1 MQSQKSSASS
11 CCRLRWYLGS
21 LTRHFPVD
29 LSFVHHQQT
38 TTAYIPHD
46 QRSIEIA
53 GGYVIETR
61 TGLGPDLENTT
72 DPKGEALNLATRF
85 TLWENKDRITQVA
98 RCHVSYRDGSLDPS
112 IGPTVERLAV
122 HQDFRGRGLLPL
134 FFYWILDS
142 LRISWSLECLNTEV
156 PPGRVMIKVSQL
168 TNAVVDTKEDGELIT
183 DKEFFYRYAGFG
195 VRLLQGG
202 PAGACKGG
210 NRPKDEEAVR
220 YYPLL
225 TSQDLQDQT
234 PPETVAVPW
243 EEDVGSRT
251 CEYCV
256 KLKTRPMRCSRCQ
269 QAFYCDKD
277 CQRQD
282 WKRHKQWCNKSK
294 EEVHNKLVELGLRV
308 L

>member
-1 MQSQKSSASS
+1 M
-11 CCRLRWYLGS
+11 
-21 LTRHFPVD
+21 D
-29 LSFVHHQQT
+29 
-38 TTAYIPHD
+38 
-46 QRSIEIA
+46 
-53 GGYVIETR
+53 
-61 TGLGPDLENTT
+61 
-72 DPKGEALNLATRF
+72 LATRF
-85 TLWENKDRITQVA
+85 TLWENRDRITQVA
-98 RCHVSYRDGSLDPS
+98 RCHVSYRDGSSDPS
-112 IGPTVERLAV
+112 IGPTIERLAV

-195 VRLLQGG
+195 VRLLQD
-202 PAGACKGG
+202 GAASARKGG

-220 YYPLL
+220 LYPML
-225 TSQDLQDQT
+225 TPQDLHDQAS
-234 PPETVAVPW
+234 PETVVVSW

-251 CEYCV
+251 CDFCAA
-256 KLKTRPMRCSRCQ
+256 LKTRPMRCSRCR

-294 EEVHNKLVELGLRV
+294 KEVHDKLVELGLRV
-308 L
+308 CQDDGTYTSVRDELAPGLRL